1 MTIRWT
7 LPIYIVVPL
16 VSGIALTSWLA
27 FRNGQMAVEELVDDI
42 STEVAS
48 NIEKQVSSYLDRPA
62 LVSAAISTEVAG
74 DNLDTDDV
82 RLLSTSLWQF
92 TQSSLLVNNLYYGSE
107 TGEFVYSENQYGE
120 SRLDFVD
127 RSTEFKRV
135 TYRTDAAGNLG
146 DSRTLNNYDP
156 RERPWYR
163 QAAADKAP
171 VWSPVYIANSRD
183 DLTLTRA
190 TPVFDEA
197 NRLQG
202 VFGID
207 IYLNELSDFMRK
219 LTISPNGRAFI
230 IETSGELIASSAN
243 EKPFLEQGDTKLRM
257 SANNSQDPL
266 IRETAIHL
274 SEQVINLQNITGRE
288 TIEFELEGE
297 TQLAYIYRFQDI
309 GVDWLLG
316 IVIPQNDYMETI
328 TDNAQRTILIGIG
341 ITITVS
347 LLSLVAA
354 LHIIHPIRKLN
365 CAADDIK

>member
-1 MTIRWT
+1 
-7 LPIYIVVPL
+7 
-16 VSGIALTSWLA
+16 
-27 FRNGQMAVEELVDDI
+27 
-42 STEVAS
+42 
-48 NIEKQVSSYLDRPA
+48 
-62 LVSAAISTEVAG
+62 
-74 DNLDTDDV
+74 
-82 RLLSTSLWQF
+82 
-92 TQSSLLVNNLYYGSE
+92 
-107 TGEFVYSENQYGE
+107 
-120 SRLDFVD
+120 
-127 RSTEFKRV
+127 
-135 TYRTDAAGNLG
+135 AGNLG

-341 ITITVS
+341 ITITAS

-365 CAADDIK
+365 CAAYDIKKHRFNPDNLKDVVARFDEFSGLAKLFNDMATVVVSREHSLAEQVQALKSEIHQNGGSRSDRQKLEKLLVRSQRLRARQQNR